1 MKFHEVDIKG
11 YFKLPI
17 EANIASVTHAGSDD
31 EGRIFYSS
39 GEDTI
44 YYGTDSVFQRIP
56 GKYDIYENGDV
67 VLMGYYPLPTYWT
80 LINYGSRG
88 IRIVSTGSSAGVS
101 SGSWTITGVSTQGS
115 HTHTTGTSTRTDSI
129 GKDDSYSTT
138 SPDYHTHTME
148 YDGLH
153 THTFDG
159 NWRPAWVK
167 FVAVRYDK

>member
-11 YFKLPI
+11 YFKLPV
-17 EANIASVTHAGSDD
+17 ETSIASVSHTGADE

-39 GEDTI
+39 AENTI
-44 YYGTDSVFQRIP
+44 YYGTDSEFKKIP
-56 GKYDIYENGDV
+56 GKYDIYELRDE
-67 VLMGYYPLPTYWT
+67 VLMGYYPLPTGWT
-80 LINYGSRG
+80 LRNYESRG
-88 IRIVSTGSSAGVS
+88 IRVVNLGSAAGSTG
-101 SGSWTITGVSTQGS
+101 GSWTITGASTAGS
-115 HTHTTGTSTRTDSI
+115 HTHTTGSAIETDPI
-129 GKDDSYSTT
+129 GKDDNYSTT
-138 SPDYHTHTME
+138 SPDFHTHTME